1 MTELMEKA
9 VSELQKLPETEQD
22 RVAEWLLAE
31 IEDERQWDEAF
42 ANSSD
47 VLEKLALEALEEL
60 RAGRT
65 KPLNPDQL

>member
-1 MTELMEKA
+1 MTKLMEKA

-31 IEDERQWDEAF
+31 IEDERRWDEAF

-47 VLEKLALEALEEL
+47 VLEKLAFEALEEL

-65 KPLNPDQL
+65 KPLDLDTM